1 EQALSRFLLVEGQS
15 VLLLLS
21 EGVGNNQ
28 CGSEEGPSSL
38 LNRWLQPWGMHAH
51 HDAVLRRRRHPRF
64 PHPKEVFLS
73 LSSLPET
80 EDDQAG
86 KDERQEEEKDPG
98 FSFVYPYGCSL
109 SVAPPAKVLLSS
121 GPYSYPAHRPVLAA
135 WEGRAEGED
144 GGEGKGAGRRE
155 EAGKEEEKRLNEGE
169 RGKGR
174 GGGGAGGGG
183 GRRGGRLVV
192 LGAVDMWTDAWL
204 DQEDNGWLADVI
216 FRVGAR
222 KAPEGEGEGKER
234 GGEGWHHSRPLV
246 LPRSQWLLHREPDA
260 ESSAPP
266 SNLGQASFSHD
277 RSPSRLAQLLFCGDA
292 RPEQE
297 RAHDPALPP
306 ALPPSLQPRLCTPRV
321 RDLAQ
326 QLRPCLQGKMYSTPQ
341 SHVDLN
347 NLLNPPDEGGREGG
361 RGRGKAGVP
370 PGEEPPLYALRPNTL
385 LPEVLATHHALGL
398 EPEHPLRPVAP
409 EFVFASP
416 RTQLARLFHKCA
428 SSRLEGAKEGSR
440 EDLSYFVRE
449 AAEIVGLH
457 DLSSSES
464 ASGGKEL
471 EAGKE
476 EEDAAKNT
484 LAVLVEQ
491 LARWKGRGGSG

>member
-1 EQALSRFLLVEGQS
+1 MGSHQY
-15 VLLLLS
+15 
-21 EGVGNNQ
+21 
-28 CGSEEGPSSL
+28 GSEEGPSSL

-80 EDDQAG
+80 EEDQAG
-86 KDERQEEEKDPG
+86 KDKRQEEEGDPG

-144 GGEGKGAGRRE
+144 GREGKGAGRRG
-155 EAGKEEEKRLNEGE
+155 EAGKEEEERLNGGE
-169 RGKGR
+169 RGEAGKEEEERLNGGER
-174 GGGGAGGGG
+174 GEGHGGGGAGGGG

-192 LGAVDMWTDAWL
+192 LGAADMWTDAWL
-204 DQEDNGWLADVI
+204 DQEDNGCLADVI
-216 FRVGAR
+216 F
-222 KAPEGEGEGKER
+222 
-234 GGEGWHHSRPLV
+234 
-246 LPRSQWLLHREPDA
+246 QWLLHREPDA

-297 RAHDPALPP
+297 RAHDPVLPP

-326 QLRPCLQGKMYSTPQ
+326 QLRPCLQEKMYSTPQ

-347 NLLNPPDEGGREGG
+347 NLLNLPDGGGREGG
-361 RGRGKAGVP
+361 RGRGKAGVT

-398 EPEHPLRPVAP
+398 EPEHPLRPVTP
-409 EFVFASP
+409 EFVCPQPPLRLAVFPPSFAPPPPPTLEQFDLDQVFASP
-416 RTQLARLFHKCA
+416 RTQLARLFHKCV
-428 SSRLEGAKEGSR
+428 SSRLEGGKEGSR

-476 EEDAAKNT
+476 EGDAAKKT